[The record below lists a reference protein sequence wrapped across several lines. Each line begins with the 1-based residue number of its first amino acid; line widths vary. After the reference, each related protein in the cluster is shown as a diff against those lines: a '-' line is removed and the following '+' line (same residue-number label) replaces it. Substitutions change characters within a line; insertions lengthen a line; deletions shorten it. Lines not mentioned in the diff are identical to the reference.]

1 METNRRELNK
11 INSRRRILKASRKL
25 FSQKGYEET
34 MMEDIAKKAQVSKAT
49 IYNYF
54 PNKES
59 LLIGTTD
66 EVLER
71 VICLVNNE
79 LNNCENSEQKLKLAL
94 SEFVSASVDY
104 LGLSR
109 RITYLNSCEDSPLYA
124 TRTKMVALIK
134 ELVIDTQNEGLF
146 LNEANPDDIVD
157 VVMGI
162 YLIAQFEWSHIDEY
176 SKEFLLEKLNRFF
189 KIMLCSYRTEKSKY
203 YEKI

>member
-11 INSRRRILKASRKL
+11 INSRKRILKASRRL

-34 MMEDIAKKAQVSKAT
+34 MMEDIAKKAGVSKAT

-59 LLIGTTD
+59 LLIGTAD

-71 VICLVNNE
+71 VEHLVKSE
-79 LNNCENSEQKLKLAL
+79 LTDCRNSEQKLRLAL
-94 SEFVSASVDY
+94 GEFVSSSVEY

-109 RITYLNSCEDSPLYA
+109 RITYLNSCKDSVLCS
-124 TRTKMVALIK
+124 TRKKMVALLK
-134 ELVIDTQNEGLF
+134 ELVINAQNEGLF
-146 LNEANPDDIVD
+146 LDSADADDIVD
-157 VVMGI
+157 VIMGI

-176 SKEFLLEKLNRFF
+176 SPEFLQEKLNRFF
-189 KIMLCSYRTEKSKY
+189 TVMLSAYRCKIE
-203 YEKI
+203 

>member
-11 INSRRRILKASRKL
+11 INSRKRILKASRKL

-34 MMEDIAKKAQVSKAT
+34 MMEDIAKKAEVSKAT

-59 LLIGTTD
+59 LLIGTAD

-71 VICLVNNE
+71 VEHLVKSE
-79 LNNCENSEQKLKLAL
+79 LAGYENSEQKLRLAL
-94 SEFVSASVDY
+94 GEFVSASVEY

-109 RITYLNSCEDSPLYA
+109 RITYLNSCEDSVLYA
-124 TRTKMVALIK
+124 TRKKMVALIK
-134 ELVIDTQNEGLF
+134 ELVINAQNEGLF
-146 LNEANPDDIVD
+146 SDSADADDIVD
-157 VVMGI
+157 VIMGI

-176 SKEFLLEKLNRFF
+176 SPEFLQEKLNRFF
-189 KIMLCSYRTEKSKY
+189 TVMLSDYRSK
-203 YEKI
+203 